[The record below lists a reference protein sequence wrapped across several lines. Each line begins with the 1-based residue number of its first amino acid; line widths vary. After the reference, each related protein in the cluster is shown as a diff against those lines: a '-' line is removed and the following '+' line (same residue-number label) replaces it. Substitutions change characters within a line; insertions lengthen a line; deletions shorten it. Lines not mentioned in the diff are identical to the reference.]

1 MIRWQTAG
9 YYMRFYHENCR
20 HETGL
25 YFWLDDYAIGVD
37 NDPCTFYR
45 PRKSSASIFLNCMMY
60 KEIQAFCA
68 LGEALGEDVAFWK
81 REAEHLRDAVRDHCY
96 DEKDGFY
103 YSADLALLP
112 IEPGAFLHSGAPRDW
127 SCLIQRLGSWSGFLA
142 LWSGIATAEQAERMV
157 RENLLDAR
165 AFCAPFGV
173 RTLARYEKMYRV
185 AATNNPSCWLGP
197 VWGVSNY
204 MVFRGL
210 KRYGYEELAAELAE
224 KTLAMLAADIRA
236 CGEMHEYYDGDTGAP
251 VVNPG
256 FQNWNLLAVNMG
268 AWLRGERAVAEI

>member
-1 MIRWQTAG
+1 MCGIVGYTGNKQAAPILLAG
-9 YYMRFYHENCR
+9 LAKLEYRGYDSAGVVVRNGE
-20 HETGL
+20 EAPEVVKAKGL
-25 YFWLDDYAIGVD
+25 
-37 NDPCTFYR
+37 
-45 PRKSSASIFLNCMMY
+45 S
-60 KEIQAFCA
+60 
-68 LGEALGEDVAFWK
+68 
-81 REAEHLRDAVRDHCY
+81 
-96 DEKDGFY
+96 
-103 YSADLALLP
+103 
-112 IEPGAFLHSGAPRDW
+112 
-127 SCLIQRLGSWSGFLA
+127 LIH
-142 LWSGIATAEQAERMV
+142 IY
-157 RENLLDAR
+157 LLDAR

-210 KRYGYEELAAELAE
+210 KRYGCEELAAELAE